1 MGLSTHESNHYAC
14 QEANLLTFK
23 HYVNKIKII
32 SALKLFVYPCRF
44 FNKLKSFMIKNS
56 DFFRDIYDIL
66 LNEYDIESL
75 FENDRDAILS
85 RIFFIQRNEQQMRYF
100 ME

>member
-1 MGLSTHESNHYAC
+1 
-14 QEANLLTFK
+14 
-23 HYVNKIKII
+23 
-32 SALKLFVYPCRF
+32 
-44 FNKLKSFMIKNS
+44 MIKNS

-85 RIFFIQRNEQQMRYF
+85 RIFFIQRNEQQMRFF